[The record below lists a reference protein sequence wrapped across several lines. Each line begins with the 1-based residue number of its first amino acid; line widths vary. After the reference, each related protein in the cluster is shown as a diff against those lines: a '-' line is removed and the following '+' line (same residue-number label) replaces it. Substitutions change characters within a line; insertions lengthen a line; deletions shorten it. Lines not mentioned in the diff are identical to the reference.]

1 MTTQKILLINPSNA
15 PKKRTRKKPR
25 TAAQKAATK
34 KLIAFN
40 KARRKSK
47 STPMKKRAVSKR
59 KTSTK
64 KRSTTMAARKRRTAA
79 QRAATKKLI
88 AFNKRRKRR
97 KNPSN
102 SSVSRRRAYTASRT
116 ASPPQRRRN
125 PIRRKISVRRRRR
138 NPSMKS
144 MGKGLIGGLVMPAV
158 TATGGA
164 LALDL
169 AWGYLPIPVQFKTG
183 GTRLLTK
190 SVGAIVLSK
199 LAGFVVSKRTAD
211 QMGVGALTVVMHE
224 AAKDLIVKT
233 MPTIK
238 LDGIGYYSPALPST
252 GYTNGS
258 GGFEDVNGMGMYVGQ
273 RPGAV
278 SMGMYAGG
286 EGEDMGD
293 YY

>member
-1 MTTQKILLINPSNA
+1 MATQKILLVNPSNA
-15 PKKRTRKKPR
+15 PKKRARKKPR

-40 KARRKSK
+40 KARRKSTSAPK
-47 STPMKKRAVSKR
+47 KKRAAPKR

-88 AFNKRRKRR
+88 AFNKRRARK
-97 KNPSN
+97 KNPS
-102 SSVSRRRAYTASRT
+102 SSSPARRRAYTASRT
-116 ASPPQRRRN
+116 ASPPRRRRN
-125 PIRRKISVRRRRR
+125 PVRKVIRHRRR
-138 NPSMKS
+138 NPSMKTI
-144 MGKGLIGGLVMPAV
+144 GKGIIGGMVMPAV

-169 AWGYLPIPVQFKTG
+169 AWGYLPIPIQFKTG
-183 GTRLLTK
+183 STRLLAK

-233 MPTIK
+233 MPTVK
-238 LDGIGYYSPALPST
+238 LDGIGYYSPALPSA
-252 GYTNGS
+252 GFSNGS
-258 GGFEDVNGMGMYVGQ
+258 GGFEDVNGMGMYVG

-286 EGEDMGD
+286 EGEDMGN